1 MTLFVIL
8 ITSHSKEGVDISMRK
23 DIKVEKNKDIWI
35 MVVSVEL

>member
-23 DIKVEKNKDIWI
+23 DIKVEKKDILI
-35 MVVSVEL
+35 VVVLVEL